1 VLSFGGTKN
10 GLMGAEAIIFL
21 KPGLAEN
28 FPYVRKQQMQLAS
41 KMRFLSAQMVALLED
56 DLWKQNASHANAM
69 AKLLEKQIK
78 HTCPK
83 LPILYPVEANSVF
96 VELPSMKMLK
106 QLQEKYFFWPWDR
119 ERPIARFMTAWDS
132 EPAHIEAFVLQIKQ
146 WTSNG

>member
-1 VLSFGGTKN
+1 
-10 GLMGAEAIIFL
+10 MGAEAIIFL